1 MKTRIIILVISVL
14 TFVSCVEIDDR
25 YIEGFSF
32 SFANHTDKEYDA
44 ILYIGGIINR
54 NFIATDSVEVPNL
67 KTGSFHI
74 HGSYFNDE
82 NRWKPDLDK
91 IRALPSQRCY
101 FKIKLS
107 DGREKVILNTSSEFF
122 GLDISDGK
130 KEFVN
135 EKGRIY
141 MYIYDDDIFAKAAK
155 E

>member
-1 MKTRIIILVISVL
+1 
-14 TFVSCVEIDDR
+14 
-25 YIEGFSF
+25 
-32 SFANHTDKEYDA
+32 TDKEYDA

-54 NFIATDSVEVPNL
+54 NFIATDSVKL
-67 KTGSFHI
+67 KDIKKGGVKQVGKDI
-74 HGSYFNDE
+74 YNIYFTNE
-82 NRWKPDLDK
+82 NRWRPNLDK
-91 IRALPSQRCY
+91 IRAIPSERCY